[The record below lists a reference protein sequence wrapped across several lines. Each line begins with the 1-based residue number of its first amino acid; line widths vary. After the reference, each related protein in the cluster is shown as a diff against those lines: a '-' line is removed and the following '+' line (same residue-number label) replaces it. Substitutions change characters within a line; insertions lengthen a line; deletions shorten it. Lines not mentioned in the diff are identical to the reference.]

1 MVEGRRTMN
10 APSAASFAGGVTL
23 DALFRANVAARPN
36 SIALAD
42 PPNRAS
48 FTDGTPLRLTYAQ
61 LEERVDRLARKLR
74 GFAMTP
80 GSVVAVQL
88 PNIAESA
95 VSLLAVLRAGYVAAP
110 VPMLWR
116 RSDLIAALAGV
127 SPKAFITLARLNDE
141 RPAEIVCEAAAELFD
156 LSFPCA
162 FGENVPD
169 GLVPLDREDFSD
181 HPELPVTR
189 AEASVSLVTF
199 DADAEGFFPSGRS
212 DAQWLAAG
220 LATLL
225 EARIETADTIV
236 TAIPLSSLAGLATAF
251 VPWLLSGGTL
261 QLASGQSKIFG
272 SAGPE
277 ERVHVVAPAAVLG
290 VLAQAASAPFA
301 SAIAVHRSA
310 RTHAVD
316 LSRIAAAR
324 VVDFHNFGET
334 GAVVLMRDDPRSAL
348 PVPVG
353 GISAPSGMAGA
364 PVVVE
369 AKQKDAQIWLRGP
382 MVPREAYP
390 AGLGSYRTARDAD
403 GFVRTGY
410 RCRSDGNGG
419 LIVEAGPDRV
429 VSVGGLRFG
438 LDDLQSRFAAIG
450 EDVKILTVEDPLLGE
465 RLRIEAANPEAAAAA
480 LLAAGHSQLIVDA
493 TKGEFGSRGAR

>member
-1 MVEGRRTMN
+1 MN

-23 DALFRANVAARPN
+23 DALFRANVSARPN
-36 SIALAD
+36 FIALVD
-42 PPNRAS
+42 PPNRTS
-48 FTDGTPLRLTYAQ
+48 FTDGTPLRLSYAKA
-61 LEERVDRLARKLR
+61 EERVERLARKLR
-74 GFAMTP
+74 GFGMPP

-88 PNIAESA
+88 PNIAETA
-95 VSLLAVLRAGYVAAP
+95 ISLLAILRAGYVAAP

-116 RSDLIAALAGV
+116 RSDLIAGLAGV
-127 SPKAFITLARLNDE
+127 SPKAFITLVKLNDE

-162 FGENVPD
+162 FGEDVPD

-181 HPELPVTR
+181 HPEFPATQTDT
-189 AEASVSLVTF
+189 VSLVTF
-199 DADAEGFFPSGRS
+199 DADAEGFFPSGRN

-220 LATLL
+220 IATLL
-225 EARIETADTIV
+225 EARIETGDAIV
-236 TAIPLSSLAGLATAF
+236 TTLPLSSLAGLASAF

-261 QLASGQSKIFG
+261 QLANGQSKIFG
-272 SAGPE
+272 GVGPE
-277 ERVHVVAPAAVLG
+277 ERVHFVAPAAALG
-290 VLAQAASAPFA
+290 ILAQTVTAPFV
-301 SAIAVHRSA
+301 SAIAVHRNA
-310 RTHAVD
+310 GTHAID
-316 LSRIAAAR
+316 LSRVPAGR

-334 GAVVLMRDDPRSAL
+334 GAVVLMREDPRSAL
-348 PVPVG
+348 AVPLG

-364 PVVVE
+364 PIVIE
-369 AKQKDAQIWLRGP
+369 TKQKDAQIWLRGP

-390 AGLGSYRTARDAD
+390 PGLGNYRTARDAD

-410 RCRSDGNGG
+410 RCRSDGKGS
-419 LIVEAGPDRV
+419 LIVEAGPERV

-438 LDDLQSRFAAIG
+438 LNDLQSRFASIG

-465 RLRIEAANPEAAAAA
+465 RLRIEAANPGAAAAA

-493 TKGEFGSRGAR
+493 TKEEFRSRGTG